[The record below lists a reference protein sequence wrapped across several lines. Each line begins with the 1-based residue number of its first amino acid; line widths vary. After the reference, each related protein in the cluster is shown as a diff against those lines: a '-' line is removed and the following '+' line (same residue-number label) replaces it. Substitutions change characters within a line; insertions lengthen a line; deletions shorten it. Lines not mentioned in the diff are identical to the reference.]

1 MSNSINAAQSTRTH
15 NNARPGGGA
24 RGAASVEAVVALPFF
39 VLIFISL
46 FYLRDELLR
55 KHQLSMTA
63 RTCAWLYSGS
73 NCQVIPEGC
82 QGVLSTPGSTSS
94 AEASKLHRTLKDAED
109 KASKLTDVVKNIVT
123 SLLDNVLDAA
133 FGQSFDAIPKGS
145 IARPALYGGGTTSL
159 SSQYHLPCNLAEQ
172 TPVDVVT
179 NAWNIFRP

>member
-1 MSNSINAAQSTRTH
+1 MNYSINAEQLTRSSDRT
-15 NNARPGGGA
+15 RVGRRA
-24 RGAASVEAVVALPFF
+24 RGVASVEAVVALPFF

-46 FYLRDELLR
+46 FYLRDELLM

-63 RTCAWLYSGS
+63 RTCAWMYSES
-73 NCQVIPEGC
+73 NCQFIPEGC
-82 QGVLSTPGSTSS
+82 QDVLSTPGSTSS

-145 IARPALYGGGTTSL
+145 IARPALFGGGTTSL

-172 TPVDVVT
+172 TPVAVVT